1 MRIGGMQ
8 SCEIIL
14 LHEGADLV
22 GVHGL
27 ERIQQARGDALA
39 ADADAAQLMPDDAV
53 RGQHAF
59 RADLLV
65 SQAAQSRGN
74 AGRFIKCEQPAA
86 ALGLIAAQRI
96 HQPVQCLF
104 VGECAA
110 ERLHGLLAAQERRQ
124 QVEVVRTQLAVVHAA
139 GV

>member
-1 MRIGGMQ
+1 
-8 SCEIIL
+8 
-14 LHEGADLV
+14 
-22 GVHGL
+22 
-27 ERIQQARGDALA
+27 
-39 ADADAAQLMPDDAV
+39 MPDDAV
-53 RGQHAF
+53 RGQNAF

-65 SQAAQSRGN
+65 SQTAQSRGN

-96 HQPVQCLF
+96 HQPVQCLL

-110 ERLHGLLAAQERRQ
+110 ERLHGFLTAQERRQ

-139 GV
+139 GVQFVKLHRFNFLPTKRCGFYSNPNKYCNKCAHTARA

>member
-1 MRIGGMQ
+1 MQ

-22 GVHGL
+22 GVHGF
-27 ERIQQARGDALA
+27 ERVQQARSDALA
-39 ADADAAQLMPDDAV
+39 ADADAAQFMPDDAV

-74 AGRFIKCEQPAA
+74 AGRLIKCELPAA
-86 ALGLIAAQRI
+86 AFGLIAAQRI
-96 HQPVQCLF
+96 HQPVQCLL

-110 ERLHGLLAAQERRQ
+110 ERLHGFLTAQERRQ
-124 QVEVVRTQLAVVHAA
+124 QVEVVRAQLAVVHAA